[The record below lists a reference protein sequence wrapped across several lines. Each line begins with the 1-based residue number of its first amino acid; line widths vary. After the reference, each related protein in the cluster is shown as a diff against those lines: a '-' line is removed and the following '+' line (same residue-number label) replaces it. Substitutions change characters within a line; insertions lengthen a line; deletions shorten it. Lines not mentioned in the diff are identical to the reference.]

1 MPKVSIIIPVYRAE
15 LYLSK
20 CVDSIISQTF
30 LDWELLLVEDGSPDR
45 SGEICDEY
53 ARRDSRIRVFHKP
66 NGGVSSARNLGLKNA
81 TGEWITFV
89 DADDWI
95 SQQTLE
101 TCSSYFSTYD
111 VIRFSM
117 KIVNDERD
125 ESKNRYRKLKYNTE
139 KGEIIDKVLSR
150 SSLLCVCGG
159 VYKSELFQRTNIQFD
174 TTLIMAEDW
183 LVLLKLLAGSKSIVD
198 LPEVFYFYNQ
208 LNEVSCSNNPT
219 VRKIENC
226 LQAMGQI
233 CKIKGIEGCGYE
245 KSITTG
251 WCVIWKAMIRG
262 LIINEQTSN
271 NFITRI
277 NMMRERYYF
286 PKLNNILSSHIS
298 LIHKFFLAMS
308 LIRPTQIII
317 YLLLKKISYER

>member
-81 TGEWITFV
+81 IGEWITFI

-101 TCSSYFSTYD
+101 TCSSYFTTYD
-111 VIRFSM
+111 VIRFSL
-117 KIVNDERD
+117 KIVNDEYD
-125 ESKNRYRKLKYNTE
+125 ESKNRYCKLECCSE
-139 KGEIIDKVLSR
+139 KGEIIGKVLSR
-150 SSLLCVCGG
+150 SSLLGVCGG
-159 VYKSELFQRTNIQFD
+159 IFKSDLFRSANIQFD

-183 LVLLKLLAGSKSIVD
+183 LVLLNLLAGAKSVID
-198 LPEVFYFYNQ
+198 LPEIFYFYNQ

-219 VRKIENC
+219 IGKIENC
-226 LQAMGQI
+226 LQAMDQI
-233 CKIKGIEGCGYE
+233 CRIKGIVGCGYE

-251 WCVIWKAMIRG
+251 RCVIWKAMIRG

-271 NFITRI
+271 DFIMRI

-286 PKLNNILSSHIS
+286 PKLNNILSSNIS
-298 LIHKFFLAMS
+298 LIHKTFLAMS